1 MRGYAFADEN
11 ELHTAELAC
20 NSGSS
25 SRSQQTRPLP
35 LIGGEPTTSS
45 PPSPPEYRDAE
56 EDSFSYDADEAE
68 PQHGWGSRAE
78 SEMSFGQTERSRTR
92 RRRLSRRKRRDERLG
107 YHESIWYYLDHA
119 SLQACRR
126 VAQGK
131 QPLARHYG
139 PRYGYSEGL
148 RDYLLVLK
156 QWQLRYG
163 SYYENDEEL
172 DCSDTA
178 SEVAGSEAG
187 GTLDA
192 GGYDYENERAQDDAT
207 ASSARFAPSH
217 ECCRDYSSDDYSSD
231 DGDRRQYERRCRE
244 RRRARERLEHR
255 QRLEQLEQQRLE
267 QQQQRRQLE
276 QERLE
281 RWLRQRRLEQ
291 DRLEQQQQQRRQ
303 LEQERLEHQQRLEQL
318 EQQRLEQQQQQRQLE
333 QERLERWLRQ
343 RQLERLQQIELE
355 KLYFERRS
363 YELRRAAA
371 ELHTE
376 YNQRAGQ
383 PAVTGREVTF
393 RTAAATHDAAAPHHQ
408 ASPASS
414 LGGVTD
420 ATGPW
425 TIGRRSDVRYSDAEC
440 GQALDRPHSSQPA
453 IGWTRPP
460 IAARDLMMERV
471 PSSAGWVPPTP
482 GRH

>member
-281 RWLRQRRLEQ
+281 RWLRQR
-291 DRLEQQQQQRRQ
+291 
-303 LEQERLEHQQRLEQL
+303 
-318 EQQRLEQQQQQRQLE
+318 
-333 QERLERWLRQ
+333 
-343 RQLERLQQIELE
+343 QLERLQQIELE